1 MTNTILLAINTLLEL
16 SLSIQKIA
24 QLIHTAQSENRDLTP
39 EELAQIESDYE
50 GSFKALRDAIAE
62 KENEK
67 VI

>member
-24 QLIHTAQSENRDLTP
+24 QLIHTAQSENRDLTS

-50 GSFKALRDAIAE
+50 GSFKALREAIEE
-62 KENEK
+62 KEGR